1 MKSKSF
7 LFWSVLAF
15 MSAAVIDASGEEVQ
29 PYAIPGRYIVVL
41 KHGHQ
46 PAAVATR
53 HGVKTPH
60 VFSHALNGFAG
71 EIPADRLEALRQ
83 DPRIEFIEPELELL
97 SSAQPPSTG

>member
-15 MSAAVIDASGEEVQ
+15 MSAADIHASGEEVQ

-46 PAAVATR
+46 PADVATK
-53 HGVKTPH
+53 HGVKTRH
-60 VFSHALNGFAG
+60 VFGHALNGFAG

-83 DPRIEFIEPELELL
+83 DPNIELIEPELELF
-97 SSAQPPSTG
+97 SSAQTLSTG